1 MNGRWT
7 HIGMFVCHAFT
18 CVGPYFVAMAFVTY
32 NVSLVDRY
40 YYVVGSLQSMLKNIT
55 NDMAPVSALCD
66 CPEYSKY
73 HYLKRVEK
81 SRCPKETH
89 RTLYNQAAALI
100 CAQP

>member
-32 NVSLVDRY
+32 NVSLIDRFS
-40 YYVVGSLQSMLKNIT
+40 YVVRCLQSMLKNIT

-66 CPEYSKY
+66 CPEYSK
-73 HYLKRVEK
+73 
-81 SRCPKETH
+81 SFNTPKELKKVEVRKKPTVLVITKQLH
-89 RTLYNQAAALI
+89 
-100 CAQP
+100 